1 MITRTSTITVQTTAR
16 TAKTARI
23 VRKITTRTRVRTKW
37 TTTRTK
43 WTTNRISRTNF
54 SDAKKEG
61 AHSALF
67 CVTNPKEVYKHKKI
81 LELVIFNDILKS
93 K

>member
-16 TAKTARI
+16 TARTA
-23 VRKITTRTRVRTKW
+23 RKITTRTKVRTKW

-43 WTTNRISRTNF
+43 WTTSRISRTNF

-67 CVTNPKEVYKHKKI
+67 ALQPYQQQSINIKKYW
-81 LELVIFNDILKS
+81 K
-93 K
+93 

>member
-16 TAKTARI
+16 TARTA
-23 VRKITTRTRVRTKW
+23 RKITTRTKVRTKWTITRTKW
-37 TTTRTK
+37 TTTK
-43 WTTNRISRTNF
+43 ISRISRTNF

-67 CVTNPKEVYKHKKI
+67 CVTKPEGS
-81 LELVIFNDILKS
+81 L
-93 K
+93 

>member
-16 TAKTARI
+16 TARTA
-23 VRKITTRTRVRTKW
+23 RKITTRTKVRTKW

-43 WTTNRISRTNF
+43 WTTSRISRTNF

-67 CVTNPKEVYKHKKI
+67 CVTKPREVYKHKKI